1 MKRPLPVLLIVLA
14 AAVAAASCGGSSS
27 PTPTAPAQ
35 TTPPPPA
42 NRAPSIVAMSF
53 APSFGIMG
61 FTQFAF
67 SVSASDPDGDPLTY
81 AWDVAGN
88 PFTGTSG
95 TILFSSG
102 GTGTARVTVS
112 DNRGLSATD
121 SRTFTVGSMTG
132 SSTVISGQLVGSSF
146 NLTQNTA
153 GIVTGTFNLPGIGN
167 GQTDPAQPGRIDGNG
182 NLQMRVKV
190 GAFTDF
196 TMAGTMDNTG
206 RRVSGTLQGS
216 GFTGQPFVM
225 TK

>member
-1 MKRPLPVLLIVLA
+1 MKKLPVVMLA
-14 AAVAAASCGGSSS
+14 ATVAACGGGGSSS
-27 PTPTAPAQ
+27 PSPTSPGN
-35 TTPPPPA
+35 TTPPPPS
-42 NRAPSIVAMSF
+42 NRAPVINAMSF
-53 APSFGIMG
+53 TPSFGIMG
-61 FTQFAF
+61 FTQFSF

-95 TILFSSG
+95 NILFSSG
-102 GTGTARVTVS
+102 GSGTARVTVS
-112 DNRGLSATD
+112 DNKGLTATD
-121 SRTFTVGSMTG
+121 SRGFTVGSMSG
-132 SSTVISGQLVGSSF
+132 SWTVISGLLAGSTF

-167 GQTDPAQPGRIDGNG
+167 GNTDPAQPGRIDGNG
-182 NLQMRVKV
+182 NLQMRVKI

-196 TMAGTMDNTG
+196 NMVGAMDNTG
-206 RRVSGTLQGS
+206 RRVSGTLHGS